1 MKCNNILLIADSYVT
16 LKYNNKY
23 YKLSLD
29 ESIISNGVLID
40 LEKFT
45 NEYIK
50 FIKQNNIF
58 KIFSNKDLKV
68 IHNVF
73 YFGDLLKNLYNSFK
87 EMGYREIVLVNEKMF
102 FKLDKETCYL
112 LNGNLIR
119 LFYIDEFNSKRILIL
134 DQKEFD
140 SSELSFLIKHRVK
153 NKSLII
159 IGKPEEKYI
168 YKALNYYY
176 YENFDEFF
184 LENYF

>member
-1 MKCNNILLIADSYVT
+1 MKCNNVLLIADTYVT
-16 LKYNNKY
+16 LKYNSQY

-45 NEYIK
+45 NKYIK

-73 YFGDLLKNLYNSFK
+73 YFSDLLRNLYNSFK
-87 EMGYREIVLVNEKMF
+87 EMGYREIVFVNENTF

-112 LNGNLIR
+112 LDSNPLR
-119 LFYIDEFNSKRILIL
+119 LFYIDEFNSKRILTL

-159 IGKPEEKYI
+159 IGKPKEKYVFR
-168 YKALNYYY
+168 ALDYYY
-176 YENFDEFF
+176 YEKYDEFF